1 MNDVLPFLA
10 LIVTVTG
17 CSVAFMVARA
27 FVHRLR
33 GGSGGADQVTLA
45 DLEDVRA
52 QLAAMQGQ
60 MAELAE
66 RQEFAERL
74 LAKAR
79 ERGQLG
85 AGGT

>member
-1 MNDVLPFLA
+1 VNDVLPVLA
-10 LIVTVTG
+10 FIVTVTG

-27 FVHRLR
+27 WVHRLK
-33 GGSGGADQVTLA
+33 GPGADDRPALQEL
-45 DLEDVRA
+45 DDVRA

-60 MAELAE
+60 LAELAE
-66 RQEFAERL
+66 RQEFTERM

-85 AGGT
+85 AGGA